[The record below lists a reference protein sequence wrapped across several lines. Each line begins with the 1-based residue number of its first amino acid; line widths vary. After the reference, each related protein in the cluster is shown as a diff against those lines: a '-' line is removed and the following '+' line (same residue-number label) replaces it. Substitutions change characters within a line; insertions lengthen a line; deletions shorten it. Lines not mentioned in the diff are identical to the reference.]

1 MATNLDN
8 LYFTITETNLIT
20 DLNNISRILYQGAV
34 KSGGL
39 YQTKPDT
46 HPTTTNPTIVT
57 STNSGRTP
65 MSGDFT
71 LYQMENQLTKNINI
85 FLTEYSKC
93 VSSITPSCYSN
104 ARGMTVCSSAD
115 IALIKAQNMQY
126 ILKYVLDPI
135 NGFIPSNL
143 QIDKGL
149 YDASYQYITSNYNKL
164 LENRNQLDQ
173 QMKDIQ
179 KSSDSVYSTYK
190 GSHDSTMYSQIL
202 LTVLATSL
210 IYYVFVK
217 L

>member
-8 LYFTITETNLIT
+8 LYFTITETNKIT
-20 DLNNISRILYQGAV
+20 DLNDISRTLYIGAV
-34 KSGGL
+34 KQGGL
-39 YQTKPDT
+39 YQTEPNT
-46 HPTTTNPTIVT
+46 HPTTTNPAIAI
-57 STNSGRTP
+57 SGNSGGTP
-65 MSGDFT
+65 SSGDFT
-71 LYQMENQLTKNINI
+71 LYQMENQLTKNINT

-93 VSSITPSCYSN
+93 VSSITPSFYSN

-115 IALIKAQNMQY
+115 VALIKAQNMQY
-126 ILKYVLDPI
+126 ILKYALDPT
-135 NGFIPSNL
+135 NNFIPSNL
-143 QIDKGL
+143 QIDKRL

-164 LENRNQLDQ
+164 LTNRNQLDQ

-210 IYYVFVK
+210 IYYVFIK